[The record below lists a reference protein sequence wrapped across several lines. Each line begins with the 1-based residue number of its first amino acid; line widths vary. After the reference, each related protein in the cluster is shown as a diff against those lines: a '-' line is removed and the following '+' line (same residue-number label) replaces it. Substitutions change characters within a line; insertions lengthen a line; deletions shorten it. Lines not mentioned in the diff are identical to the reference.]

1 MVNSKTFLGNP
12 HHLQRPQLYR
22 HSRSTGRHDLPRH
35 HNGADQR
42 RLRLPPHPPADGV
55 HALPEK
61 YERVVALQI
70 GNPYMTVD
78 GMWQT
83 IDNLGTAPMARNNRT
98 LLPIRFVVEYFGAT
112 VDYLPERQTVEIC
125 K

>member
-1 MVNSKTFLGNP
+1 
-12 HHLQRPQLYR
+12 
-22 HSRSTGRHDLPRH
+22 
-35 HNGADQR
+35 
-42 RLRLPPHPPADGV
+42 
-55 HALPEK
+55 
-61 YERVVALQI
+61 VVALQI

-112 VDYLPERQTVEIC
+112 VDYLPESQTVEIC